1 MSWQSAYLALPSG
14 IFALLL
20 VAAGTAALRTGW
32 LLPPQRRYVQRV
44 ELFGR
49 AQLVMAGAFAV
60 LTVSALLDDP
70 ALRSGVGTLAFAGI
84 FCALVLI
91 VRAQMPRRN
100 G

>member
-1 MSWQSAYLALPSG
+1 MSWRSAYLALPSG

-20 VAAGTAALRTGW
+20 VAAGTAALRTGR

-60 LTVSALLDDP
+60 LTVPALLDDP
-70 ALRSGVGTLAFAGI
+70 ALRSGVGTLGFAGI
-84 FCALVLI
+84 FCALVLV
-91 VRAQMPRRN
+91 VRAQLPRRDR
-100 G
+100 

>member
-1 MSWQSAYLALPSG
+1 MPWRSAYLALPSG

-20 VAAGTAALRTGW
+20 VAAGAAAFRTGR

-49 AQLVMAGAFAV
+49 AQLVTAGAFAV

-70 ALRSGVGTLAFAGI
+70 ALRSGVGTLGFVGV
-84 FCALVLI
+84 FCALVLV
-91 VRAQMPRRN
+91 VRAQLPRRDR
-100 G
+100 